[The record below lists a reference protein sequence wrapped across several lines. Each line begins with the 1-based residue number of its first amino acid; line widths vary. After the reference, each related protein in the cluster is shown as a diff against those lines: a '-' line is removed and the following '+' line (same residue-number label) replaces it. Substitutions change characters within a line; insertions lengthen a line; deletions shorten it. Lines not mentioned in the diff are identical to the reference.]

1 MLPKKKKRGGG
12 GTDLDLKIP
21 WSVSY
26 YYYKGDFPYKRADS
40 RTDSS
45 GG

>member
-1 MLPKKKKRGGG
+1 MLQKRRGGS
-12 GTDLDLKIP
+12 GTDLVLKIP
-21 WSVSY
+21 WLVSY
-26 YYYKGDFPYKRADS
+26 YYYKRDFLYKRVDS